1 MAIQTPDWVK
11 QAVFYQIFP
20 DRMARTQRQVE
31 DPAMAVALEPWDG
44 PPTPF
49 GYKGGDLWGV
59 LEKLDYLQDLG
70 ITAIY
75 FTPIFQS
82 ACNHRYHTHDYYQ
95 VDPLLGGNAAF
106 FELLEAAH
114 QRGMK
119 VVLDGVF
126 NHCSRGFFFFND
138 ILENGPHSPWL
149 AWFRVEGWPLS
160 AYDGS
165 KPANYQSWVDN
176 RALPTF
182 NHDHP
187 AAREYIMQVGEYWV
201 RQGIDGWRLD
211 VPYEV
216 KTPGFWQEFRD
227 RIKAIN
233 PEAYIVGE
241 VWTDA
246 RPWLDGT
253 QFDGV
258 MNYLFTGPTMA
269 FTAGD
274 RVRRELV
281 ERPDYFPYPALDAA
295 GYGARIRELLALY
308 PWEIQ
313 LTQLNLL
320 SSHDV
325 ARMYSVVG
333 EEETSVVLAT
343 VLLFTFPGAPSLYY
357 GDEVGL
363 PGELDPDCRRTFPPE
378 SAWNPELLRIHKAL
392 IALRHQHPA
401 LRTGAYRICYAEG
414 HTYGFTRTLHPAGQT
429 PQILLVFLNAGET
442 AVSLSWQ
449 MLQPTDGDEDPGES
463 PSGETLWAYRHA
475 HSGPAGIFLPPR
487 SAWIGRPGQGAGG

>member
-1 MAIQTPDWVK
+1 MTFHTPDWVK
-11 QAVFYQIFP
+11 HAVFYQIFP
-20 DRMARTQRQVE
+20 DRFARTHRHL
-31 DPAMAVALEPWDG
+31 DNPAMAVTLEPWES
-44 PPTPF
+44 PPTPT

-59 LEKLDYLQDLG
+59 AEKLDYLADLG

-95 VDPLLGGNAAF
+95 VDPLLGGNEAF
-106 FELLEAAH
+106 FDLLAAAH
-114 QRGMK
+114 DRGMK

-126 NHCSRGFFFFND
+126 NHASRGFFFFND

-149 AWFRVEGWPLS
+149 DWFRVENWPLS
-160 AYDGS
+160 AYDGTL
-165 KPANYQSWVDN
+165 PANYHGWADN
-176 RALPTF
+176 RALPSF

-187 AAREYIMQVGEYWV
+187 AVREYIMRVGEYWV

-216 KTPGFWQEFRD
+216 TAEGFWQEFRD

-241 VWTDA
+241 IWTDA
-246 RPWLDGT
+246 RQWLDGT

-258 MNYLFTGPTMA
+258 MNYLFTGPTLA
-269 FTAGD
+269 FAAGD
-274 RVRRELV
+274 RIRMDLV
-281 ERPDYFPYPALDAA
+281 ERPHYFPYPALDGA
-295 GYGARIRELLALY
+295 GYAAKMKDLLTLY

-313 LTQLNLL
+313 LAQLNLL

-325 ARMYSVVG
+325 ARVWSVVG
-333 EEETSVVLAT
+333 GDSDSVVLAT
-343 VLLFTFPGAPSLYY
+343 LLLLTFPGAPSLYY

-378 SAWNPELLRIHKAL
+378 SQWHRDLLDIHRQL
-392 IALRHQHPA
+392 IALRHRYIA
-401 LRTGAYRICYAEG
+401 LRTGTYEVLHAEG
-414 HTYGFTRTLHPAGQT
+414 QVYIFSRTL
-429 PQILLVFLNAGET
+429 AGET
-442 AVSLSWQ
+442 LAIALNVGSQPQRLASDTVLAAPPTAVFTYGEATWDAASL
-449 MLQPTDGDEDPGES
+449 MLPG
-463 PSGETLWAYRHA
+463 
-475 HSGPAGIFLPPR
+475 R
-487 SAWIGRPGQGAGG
+487 SAIVVTY